1 MWEERYI
8 RSPKQNCNSHYNAR
22 FKCSS
27 VLLLYVHIRKQLH
40 YTHMFHFDQETS
52 NLAYI
57 QNARI
62 RSWNPAGLGLSFLLK
77 QTTGA
82 FHGQLQLS
90 VPGTNQY

>member
-1 MWEERYI
+1 
-8 RSPKQNCNSHYNAR
+8 
-22 FKCSS
+22 
-27 VLLLYVHIRKQLH
+27 
-40 YTHMFHFDQETS
+40 MFHFDQETS

-62 RSWNPAGLGLSFLLK
+62 RSWNQAVLGLSFLLK
-77 QTTGA
+77 RTTGA